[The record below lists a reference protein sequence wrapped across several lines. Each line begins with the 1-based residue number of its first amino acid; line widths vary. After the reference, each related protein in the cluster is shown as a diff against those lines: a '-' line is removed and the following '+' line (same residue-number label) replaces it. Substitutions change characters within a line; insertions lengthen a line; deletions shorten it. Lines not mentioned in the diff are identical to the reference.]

1 MLICILVRAVFGKEI
16 ERKSSLA
23 ASAVEVERPGYKARL
38 LRRKD
43 MSDFYTN
50 AEKRIMSLNRALT
63 ILQDRADKGE
73 CDGECDTEKP
83 FTKCQECEAA
93 RVLNE
98 INDIARKA
106 L

>member
-1 MLICILVRAVFGKEI
+1 ME
-16 ERKSSLA
+16 
-23 ASAVEVERPGYKARL
+23 
-38 LRRKD
+38 
-43 MSDFYTN
+43 FYTN

-63 ILQDRADKGE
+63 ILQDRAEKGE

-83 FTKCQECEAA
+83 YIKCQECEAA

-98 INDIARKA
+98 VSDIVRMA